1 MTICII
7 PARSGSKRIKNKN
20 IIKINGTPIIAQTI
34 KIARQSKL
42 FKRIIVSTDAP
53 KIAEIAV
60 KYGAEVPF
68 LRSKDLSNDY
78 APITKVIIDTIHKI
92 KSFKEKFHF
101 CIYPTSIL
109 INQKDLKNAFLKIK
123 RTKSDFI
130 CPIAKFESS
139 PLRSFSIKN
148 LFINFNRPKNQMKR
162 SQDLK
167 ELYYDTGSFLIYRT
181 EALLKMNSKK
191 ILPKRS
197 TFILLKKK
205 LIDVNYPEDLVLLK
219 KYVNETKKNKK

>member
-53 KIAEIAV
+53 KIAKIAV

-148 LFINFNRPKNQMKR
+148 SFINFNWPKNQMKR

-167 ELYYDTGSFLIYRT
+167 ELYYDTGSFW
-181 EALLKMNSKK
+181 
-191 ILPKRS
+191 
-197 TFILLKKK
+197 
-205 LIDVNYPEDLVLLK
+205 
-219 KYVNETKKNKK
+219 

>member
-53 KIAEIAV
+53 KIAKIAV

-148 LFINFNRPKNQMKR
+148 SFINFNWPKNQMKR